1 MAAFYCICWN
11 GFTISSSIWDL
22 LHQAARQ
29 QNVDGAKICGIFF
42 GRLLCPPWQAHHPL
56 LDQHIYSCQS
66 SSNHIMVKVIET
78 NFLWLVSI
86 SYAICFSSFIIPPD
100 LMPGRMSLLI
110 TILLMLINIS
120 GRAHGNTP
128 SSDTFSMI
136 DLWILICIIFVTLAL
151 FEYGLVIKIK
161 YSQRGPT
168 AQVHVLEGG
177 RNWTKVTRN

>member
-1 MAAFYCICWN
+1 M
-11 GFTISSSIWDL
+11 
-22 LHQAARQ
+22 
-29 QNVDGAKICGIFF
+29 
-42 GRLLCPPWQAHHPL
+42 
-56 LDQHIYSCQS
+56 
-66 SSNHIMVKVIET
+66 
-78 NFLWLVSI
+78 
-86 SYAICFSSFIIPPD
+86 
-100 LMPGRMSLLI
+100 I

-168 AQVHVLEGG
+168 AQVHALDGG
-177 RNWTKVTRN
+177 RNWTKVTMRAFLEKKNV

>member
-11 GFTISSSIWDL
+11 GFTISSSICDL
-22 LHQAARQ
+22 LHQSARQ
-29 QNVDGAKICGIFF
+29 QNFNGAKFCNIFF

-66 SSNHIMVKVIET
+66 SSNHIMVKVFKNLLIEKAGVI
-78 NFLWLVSI
+78 LL
-86 SYAICFSSFIIPPD
+86 YLCFSSFIIPPD
-100 LMPGRMSLLI
+100 LMPGRMALLI

-161 YSQRGPT
+161 YRT
-168 AQVHVLEGG
+168 AQVHVLDLDGG